1 MNDLSTHK
9 EHIALEVL
17 IDYVDGIL
25 DATSRKKIEEHIKN
39 NPESSEIVDN
49 IKWYY
54 ETYGQD
60 REKLEEYLDETK
72 KGILAA
78 LDVAL
83 EEPSAKH
90 SKVRPLWHRISRVAV
105 IAILLIIP
113 TILLLNRTK
122 STTDLLEDHLSA
134 PYDNPP
140 VTRGEADQNT
150 MLWSQVTLAY
160 GNQSYGNAITSLETI
175 IDKGE
180 TLSMAHF
187 YAGLCYLYLK
197 DPEPDK
203 AIPHLQKVVDSE
215 NPFMEQGLWFLSL
228 AYLQNNEESLG
239 KQTLESITGFKMEEA
254 QKLLAELDR

>member
-25 DATSRKKIEEHIKN
+25 DATSRKKIEEHIKR
-39 NPESSEIVDN
+39 NPESSEIVEN

-54 ETYGQD
+54 ETFGRD

-83 EEPSAKH
+83 EESSAKH
-90 SKVRPLWHRISRVAV
+90 PVRPLWYRISRVAAIV
-105 IAILLIIP
+105 ILLIIP
-113 TILLLNRTK
+113 TIFLLNRTK
-122 STTDLLEDHLSA
+122 STSDLLEDHLSA

-140 VTRGEADQNT
+140 VTRGEANQNSI
-150 MLWSQVTLAY
+150 LWNQMALAY
-160 GNQSYGNAITSLETI
+160 GNQNYGGAITSLEAI

-180 TLSMAHF
+180 TLAMAHF
-187 YAGLCYLYLK
+187 YTGLCYLYLK

-203 AIPHLQKVVDSE
+203 AIPHFQKVVDSE
-215 NPFMEQGLWFLSL
+215 NTFMEQGLWFLSL
-228 AYLQNNEESLG
+228 AYLQNNQESLG
-239 KQTLESITGFKMEEA
+239 KQTLESITGYKMEEA
-254 QKLLAELDR
+254 QKLLAELD

>member
-1 MNDLSTHK
+1 MNDLSTNK

-39 NPESSEIVDN
+39 HPESSEIVYN

-60 REKLEEYLDETK
+60 REKLEKYLHETK

-83 EEPSAKH
+83 EEPSTEH
-90 SKVRPLWHRISRVAV
+90 PKVRPLWYRISSVAA
-105 IAILLIIP
+105 IAIFLIIP
-113 TILLLNRTK
+113 TVLLLNRTK
-122 STTDLLEDHLSA
+122 SKADILEDHLSA

-140 VTRGEADQNT
+140 ITRGEPDQNS
-150 MLWSQVTLAY
+150 MLWNQVALAY
-160 GNQSYGNAITSLETI
+160 GNQNYGGAITFLEAI
-175 IDKGE
+175 IDEGE

-187 YAGLCYLYLK
+187 YTGLCYLYLK

-203 AIPHLQKVVDSE
+203 AIQHLQKVVDGE
-215 NPFMEQGLWFLSL
+215 NPFTEPGLWYLSL
-228 AYLQNNEESLG
+228 AHLQNNQESLG
-239 KQTLESITGFKMEEA
+239 RQTLKSITGYKMEEA
-254 QKLLAELDR
+254 QKLLAELD